1 MGIRSFIHRLTAPSP
16 SSSAPAGDYKLALLV
31 NHELKM
37 GKGKIGAQAG
47 HASVKSVLNLG
58 KKDPQD
64 LMLGSQ
70 VARQKY
76 ASKWRTKPPYCHW

>member
-58 KKDPQD
+58 KKIPQD

-70 VARQKY
+70 VAKQKY

>member
-47 HASVKSVLNLG
+47 HVFG
-58 KKDPQD
+58 QIGPQSREEKI
-64 LMLGSQ
+64 L
-70 VARQKY
+70 K
-76 ASKWRTKPPYCHW
+76 T